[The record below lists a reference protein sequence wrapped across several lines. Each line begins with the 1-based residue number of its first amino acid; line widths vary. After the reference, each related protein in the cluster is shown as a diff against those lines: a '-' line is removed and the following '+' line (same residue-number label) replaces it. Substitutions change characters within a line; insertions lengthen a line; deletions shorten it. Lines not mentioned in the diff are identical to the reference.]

1 MEQSN
6 NNIQDNWKAPQQEIL
21 SLLIVYSIYGAR
33 EQFYF
38 AEGNFFGLKAAKL
51 EWVFYNV
58 FFSVGQLHNIIIV
71 IIIIDY
77 YCSLVFSFLDK
88 IKTGLYR
95 GRRQGPDTSQF

>member
-1 MEQSN
+1 MVIGLEQSN

-38 AEGNFFGLKAAKL
+38 AAGKSQIWLKAAKL

-71 IIIIDY
+71 VIINI
-77 YCSLVFSFLDK
+77 V
-88 IKTGLYR
+88 R
-95 GRRQGPDTSQF
+95 